1 MEVLLAL
8 VAIAVIT
15 FAFLMLKKQ
24 PKKVN
29 KPLRGRVSQAAASK
43 TQNSFQATAIVPGEN
58 ACQAARRLQGTSF
71 LVREVNTPNLPLAE
85 CTQMSD
91 CQCRYDHQDD
101 RRSDDN
107 DRRGF
112 HTLREALYLN
122 SEEIDQRAQKRGRRA
137 PD

>member
-8 VAIAVIT
+8 VAIAVIVLVL
-15 FAFLMLKKQ
+15 LMLKKQ

-43 TQNSFQATAIVPGEN
+43 DQNNFQATAIVPGEN
-58 ACQAARRLQGTSF
+58 ACQAARSLQGTSF

-91 CQCRYDHQDD
+91 CHCKYDHQDD
-101 RRSDDN
+101 RRSDDS
-107 DRRGF
+107 DRRAF
-112 HTLREALYLN
+112 STLRTALYLN
-122 SEEIDQRAQKRGRRA
+122 TEADDKRGQTRGRRA